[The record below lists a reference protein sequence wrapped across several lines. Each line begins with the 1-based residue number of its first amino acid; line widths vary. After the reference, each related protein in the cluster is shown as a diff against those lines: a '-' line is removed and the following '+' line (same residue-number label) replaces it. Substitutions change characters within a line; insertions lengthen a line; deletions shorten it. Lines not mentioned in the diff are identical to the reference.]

1 MVVGANFFGQIY
13 GRIVVYWRNSDQIIQ
28 IMSRGLGGLGVGWG
42 GGVTNAFSSNLN
54 TVNLKIFPNHGAI
67 FT

>member
-13 GRIVVYWRNSDQIIQ
+13 GRIVVCWRNSDQIIQ

-42 GGVTNAFSSNLN
+42 GGGVGWGH
-54 TVNLKIFPNHGAI
+54 KCIFQ
-67 FT
+67 